1 MSNLY
6 DLIIIGA
13 GPAGYAAS
21 IYASRFK
28 LKNLV
33 IGEIAGGL
41 ASEAHLIENYPGFIE
56 ITGRDLMEKFR
67 RQAEHFG
74 GQILNDNVVEIK
86 KNKNEF
92 KIKTRGEKYFF
103 SRALILALGSSY
115 RKLNIKG
122 EKEFLGKGVSYC
134 PTCDGPFFKNKVIAV
149 IGGADSA
156 VMAAIYLSEFAKKVY
171 LIYRREKLRAE
182 PIWTERAQLSKK
194 IEIIYQ
200 INVLEIQ
207 GRDKVEKLILDR
219 PYQGKNELEVSGVF
233 VEIGSVPNTVLIKD
247 LGLISDKEGF
257 INIKEDG
264 STSISGVFAA
274 GDVTTGS
281 NKLRQI
287 ITAAAEGAIA
297 AKAVYNFLKNKGY

>member
-1 MSNLY
+1 MLDIY

-28 LKNLV
+28 FKNLV
-33 IGEIAGGL
+33 IGEISGGL

-67 RQAEHFG
+67 QQAEHFG
-74 GQILNDNVVEIK
+74 GKVFNDNVVEIK

-92 KIKTRGEKYFF
+92 KIKTRSEKYF
-103 SRALILALGSSY
+103 SARALILALGSSY

-156 VMAAIYLSEFAKKVY
+156 VMAAIHLSEFAKKVY

-207 GRDKVEKLILDR
+207 GRDKVEKLILDK

-264 STSISGVFAA
+264 STSVSGVFAA

-281 NKLRQI
+281 GKLRQV

-297 AKAVYNFLKNKGY
+297 AKAAYNFLKK